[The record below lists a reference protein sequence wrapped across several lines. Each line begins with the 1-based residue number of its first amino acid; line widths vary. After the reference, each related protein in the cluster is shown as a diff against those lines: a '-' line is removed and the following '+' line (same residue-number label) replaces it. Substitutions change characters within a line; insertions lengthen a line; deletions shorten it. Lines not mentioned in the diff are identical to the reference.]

1 MLPPRWKIIQALKRA
16 ISGVELT
23 DKMRRQAERFGAEIY
38 DEEIIA
44 IGMEGLCKIIETH
57 NEKHRAKSLSLHW
70 SSSRLL
76 NTPGEEK
83 FTEEE
88 YPIVLPVM
96 VPFIGVRWLL

>member
-1 MLPPRWKIIQALKRA
+1 MMIGGQINVTSEVENYPGFEEA

-23 DKMRRQAERFGAEIY
+23 DKMRRQAERFGAEFY

-57 NEKHRAKSLSLHW
+57 NEKHRAKSLIICTGAHP
-70 SSSRLL
+70 RLL

-83 FTEEE
+83 FTGR
-88 YPIVLPVM
+88 
-96 VPFIGVRWLL
+96 GVSYCANL